1 MGNNSIL
8 GKNGGTEKHMNK
20 IEEIFKEFNKD
31 RDWLEKGK
39 YLVKTSIKDL
49 EVIRKKIFDTYRD
62 EPDQALKNFDRMV
75 KIKKDVNTKTGKKLG
90 IPDEIIK
97 QMNYEI
103 DMWEKHE
110 RSTLMRDLEGMKR

>member
-75 KIKKDVNTKTGKKLG
+75 KIKKDVNLKR
-90 IPDEIIK
+90 
-97 QMNYEI
+97 
-103 DMWEKHE
+103 EKNLVF
-110 RSTLMRDLEGMKR
+110 RMK

>member
-1 MGNNSIL
+1 M
-8 GKNGGTEKHMNK
+8 
-20 IEEIFKEFNKD
+20 
-31 RDWLEKGK
+31 EKGK